1 MPQLDPT
8 SFASQI
14 FWLVVIFLALYFVVW
29 KVALPKVARVLEE
42 RQTHIDELL
51 EKASKLKD
59 EAAAV
64 LADYEK
70 GRADSQ
76 ARAQALLREA
86 QEQMAAEAAK
96 RQQEI
101 GAKLAA
107 EGRAAEARIAEA
119 REQALGNL
127 KKVAVEVASLAT
139 AKLIGNA
146 PSAERVAKAVD
157 EAAKG
162 EA

>member
-8 SFASQI
+8 TFASQI
-14 FWLVVIFLALYFVVW
+14 FWLAVVFLALYFVIW

-42 RQTHIDELL
+42 RQGHIDELL
-51 EKASKLKD
+51 DKASKLKD

-70 GRADSQ
+70 ARADAQ
-76 ARAQALLREA
+76 AQAQALLREA
-86 QEQMAAEAAK
+86 QEQMAAAAAK

-101 GAKLAA
+101 GAKLAE
-107 EGRAAEARIAEA
+107 EGRAAEARIADA

-127 KKVAVEVASLAT
+127 KKVAVEVAGAAT
-139 AKLIGNA
+139 AKLIGSA
-146 PSAERVAKAVD
+146 PSAERAAKAVE
-157 EAAKG
+157 EAAKR

>member
-14 FWLVVIFLALYFVVW
+14 FWLVVIFLALYFVIW
-29 KVALPKVARVLEE
+29 KLALPKVARVLEE
-42 RQTHIDELL
+42 RQSHIDELL
-51 EKASKLKD
+51 DKASKLKD

-70 GRADSQ
+70 ARADAQ
-76 ARAQALLREA
+76 AQAQALLREA

-101 GAKLAA
+101 GAKLAE
-107 EGRAAEARIAEA
+107 EGRAAEARIADA
-119 REQALGNL
+119 REQAIGNL
-127 KKVAVEVASLAT
+127 KKVAVEVASSAT
-139 AKLIGNA
+139 AKLIGSA
-146 PSAERVAKAVD
+146 PSAERAAKAVD
-157 EAAKG
+157 AAAKG
-162 EA
+162 AT